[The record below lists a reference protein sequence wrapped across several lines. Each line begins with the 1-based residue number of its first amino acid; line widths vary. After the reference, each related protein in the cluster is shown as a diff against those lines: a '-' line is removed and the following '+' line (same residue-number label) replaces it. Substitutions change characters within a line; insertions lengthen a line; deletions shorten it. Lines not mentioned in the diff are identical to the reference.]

1 MIYLDTSVALA
12 YLLAE
17 DRCPPSEF
25 WEQDLASSRLL
36 EYEVWNRVHAR
47 GLAGTHSDSA
57 RALLGRVGLVEMVP
71 AVLARALEPF
81 PNPPRTL
88 DALHLASAA
97 YLRAEGETVT
107 VASYD
112 NRFLAAARDLGFPIA
127 EI

>member
-12 YLLAE
+12 YLFAE

-25 WEQDLASSRLL
+25 WEQDLVSSRLL

-47 GLAGTHSDSA
+47 GLASTHSDTVT
-57 RALLGRVGLVEMVP
+57 ALLGRIALVEMIP
-71 AVLARALEPF
+71 IVLARALEPF

-97 YLRAEGETVT
+97 YLRAEGETLA

-112 NRFLAAARDLGFPIA
+112 NRFLAVARDLGFPIA